1 MAVKITF
8 RFQSHTFF
16 FYVQSLVD
24 VKGKTAKAHDCM
36 HAIFFDEP
44 RRHNMHPSGPVGM
57 HERPS
62 LSSSSTP
69 LRDSDKRALAMIEF
83 GGARLL
89 LSPCMVSGKPT
100 LACGSRSG
108 VRRVYVGER
117 RKDARPDDQ

>member
-62 LSSSSTP
+62 LS
-69 LRDSDKRALAMIEF
+69 RRH
-83 GGARLL
+83 RLL
-89 LSPCMVSGKPT
+89 SETPT
-100 LACGSRSG
+100 SARSG
-108 VRRVYVGER
+108 DDRVRRSAAFAVTVHGIR
-117 RKDARPDDQ
+117 QANASLR